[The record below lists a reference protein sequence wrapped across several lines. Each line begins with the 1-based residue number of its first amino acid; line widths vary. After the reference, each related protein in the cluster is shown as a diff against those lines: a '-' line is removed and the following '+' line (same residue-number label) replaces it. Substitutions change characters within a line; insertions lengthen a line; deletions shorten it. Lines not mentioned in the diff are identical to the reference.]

1 MKKVVSNLIILII
14 VLIILSFVLISP
26 LILMDD
32 VTLFSDAEEID
43 IVELNENIASDLN
56 NERIEDGQSELTL
69 NEDISEVAEYKSN
82 RMKNEE
88 YISHTSPDGEDIRDR
103 FDRYNV
109 QCTSVGENLA
119 QTHYDKDVNTEYS
132 DIKNYQSMS
141 ELSEGITKQF
151 MNSPEHKEN
160 LLRENWDSH
169 GVYTVIT
176 DDNEVYVT
184 HKFCQ
189 E

>member
-1 MKKVVSNLIILII
+1 MKKILLNLIFLLV
-14 VLIILSFVLISP
+14 VLIIFSFVLISP
-26 LILMDD
+26 VVLVDD
-32 VTLFSDAEEID
+32 INIFSDAEEID
-43 IVELNENIASDLN
+43 ITELNEKVASDLN
-56 NERIEDGQSELTL
+56 NERIEDGKSELTL

-88 YISHTSPDGEDIRDR
+88 YISHTAPDGEDVRDR
-103 FDRYNV
+103 FDRYNI

-141 ELSEGITKQF
+141 ELSEGITSQF

-160 LLRENWDSH
+160 LLREDWDSH
-169 GVYTVIT
+169 GVSTVIT
-176 DDNEVYVT
+176 EDNEVYVT